1 MIVHCRLDNW
11 WIFFFSGW
19 LDAWW
24 WLVYW
29 RLPTLL
35 IGYICLILLWKK
47 IGWQAKVT
55 EVFQITSD
63 IPAANHRIP
72 VLIFEVDSVN
82 VILTALNYSIMFR
95 NILSCSDH
103 ETQQLYKLFATFPHL
118 SSWVLIGSEVLSG
131 SPDAGQWSWLL
142 TSLQS
147 WWRTYKLS

>member
-95 NILSCSDH
+95 DILGCSDH
-103 ETQQLYKLFATFPHL
+103 ETQQLYKLFATFPPPVKL
-118 SSWVLIGSEVLSG
+118 
-131 SPDAGQWSWLL
+131 SPDRKRGSFRVTRCW
-142 TSLQS
+142 TM
-147 WWRTYKLS
+147 KLASHVTPILMENI